1 MSTLSFT
8 LRDSATMLR
17 RDARHSLR
25 NLSMTLS
32 GLLTPIVT
40 LVLFVYVF
48 GGTLGAG
55 LGGVV
60 HGGAY
65 INYVAPGIILM
76 TVGSG
81 CATTAINLCMDMNEG
96 IIARFRTMAI
106 SRASVLTGQVLGSLI
121 RTMISVGLVI
131 GVALLIG
138 FRPSAGPVAWIAA
151 LGVIALFTL
160 ALTWMGV
167 VFGLVGKTPAGA
179 NSLSLIFQLL
189 LPFTSSAF
197 VRPDSMP
204 VGVRWFAEYQ
214 PFTPVIDTLRGLLLG
229 TPIGN
234 SAILAVAWCCFLT
247 LLGYLWH
254 ERSTTATPHGKK
266 AERTAAAPMRDC
278 ASSVASRRGRPYG
291 GSLSGTGMEG
301 REISRSRPMIDDMFL
316 KQTGRS

>member
-1 MSTLSFT
+1 MSTLSYP

-25 NLSMTLS
+25 NLPMTLS

-234 SAILAVAWCCFLT
+234 SAVLAVAWCCFLT
-247 LLGYLWH
+247 LLGYLWA
-254 ERSTTATPHGKK
+254 RAVYNRNSA
-266 AERTAAAPMRDC
+266 R
-278 ASSVASRRGRPYG
+278 
-291 GSLSGTGMEG
+291 
-301 REISRSRPMIDDMFL
+301 
-316 KQTGRS
+316 

>member
-1 MSTLSFT
+1 MSNLSFT

-17 RDARHSLR
+17 RDVRHSLR
-25 NLSMTLS
+25 RLSMTLS
-32 GLLTPIVT
+32 GLLTPIVM

-55 LGGVV
+55 QGLVA

-65 INYVAPGIILM
+65 INYVAPAIILM

-81 CATTAINLCMDMNEG
+81 CATTAINLCMDMSEG
-96 IIARFRTMAI
+96 IITRFRTMAI

-121 RTMISVGLVI
+121 RTMITIVLVI
-131 GVALLIG
+131 GVALLMG

-179 NSLSLIFQLL
+179 NSLSLIFVLL
-189 LPFTSSAF
+189 LPLTSSAF
-197 VRPDSMP
+197 VRPDSMSG
-204 VGVRWFAEYQ
+204 GVRWFAEYQ

-229 TPIGN
+229 TPIGGN
-234 SAILAVAWCCFLT
+234 SVVLAIAWCCFLT
-247 LLGYLWH
+247 LIGYLWA
-254 ERSTTATPHGKK
+254 RAVYN
-266 AERTAAAPMRDC
+266 RN
-278 ASSVASRRGRPYG
+278 SVR
-291 GSLSGTGMEG
+291 
-301 REISRSRPMIDDMFL
+301 
-316 KQTGRS
+316 

>member
-1 MSTLSFT
+1 MSTLSYP

-17 RDARHSLR
+17 RDVRHSLH
-25 NLSMTLS
+25 NLPMTLS
-32 GLLTPIVT
+32 GLVVPIIM

-48 GGTLGAG
+48 GGAIGAG
-55 LGGVV
+55 Q
-60 HGGAY
+60 GGAY
-65 INYVAPGIILM
+65 IDYLAPGIIIM
-76 TVGSG
+76 TVVSG
-81 CATTAINLCMDMNEG
+81 GATTAINLCMDMNEG

-106 SRASVLTGQVLGSLI
+106 FRASVLTGQVLGSLI

-131 GVALLIG
+131 GIALLVG
-138 FRPSAGPVAWIAA
+138 FRPTANPVAWIAA

-247 LLGYLWH
+247 LVGYLWA
-254 ERSTTATPHGKK
+254 RAVYNRNSA
-266 AERTAAAPMRDC
+266 R
-278 ASSVASRRGRPYG
+278 
-291 GSLSGTGMEG
+291 
-301 REISRSRPMIDDMFL
+301 
-316 KQTGRS
+316 